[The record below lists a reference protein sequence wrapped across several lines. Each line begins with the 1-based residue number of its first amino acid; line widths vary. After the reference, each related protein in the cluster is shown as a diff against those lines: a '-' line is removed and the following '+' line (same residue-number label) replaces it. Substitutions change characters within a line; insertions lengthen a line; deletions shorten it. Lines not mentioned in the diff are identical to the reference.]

1 MRPVEVPRLFEEQPM
16 NRAVRTIFDGKV
28 IDTNVGSDFGKAAE
42 RFRNEYLPTIGRFAP
57 GSRE

>member
-1 MRPVEVPRLFEEQPM
+1 MILPQSDNPIH
-16 NRAVRTIFDGKV
+16 RAVRTIFDDK
-28 IDTNVGSDFGKAAE
+28 INDTDVGSDFGKVAE